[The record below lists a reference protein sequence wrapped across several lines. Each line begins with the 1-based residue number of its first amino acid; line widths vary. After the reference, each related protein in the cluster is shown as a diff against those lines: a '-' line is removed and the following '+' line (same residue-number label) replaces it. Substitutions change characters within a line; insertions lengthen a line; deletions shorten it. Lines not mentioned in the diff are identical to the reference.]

1 MLYFFACF
9 DMIFTLPSARWIL
22 EIIYKKKKESQLTG
36 RTACYCYW
44 IFLMV
49 ISLTGCCSYSCQEV
63 TEGDIHYDEFDDYV
77 ELKGVS
83 GDAVFP
89 YILLYDIY
97 LTQCEMGLMGQ
108 KEEKVPTYR
117 ASSLV
122 LLLNMPD
129 GNSFNGLLLITL
141 PRSGVYY
148 VIVNYYIKLKGVSG
162 NAVFPCMLWYDISY
176 DQCEIDLTNYL
187 QKEER
192 VLTYRKESLVLL
204 LNIPDG
210 NSFIWLLLISLPR
223 SGVHYDIFNYY
234 IKLKGV
240 SGNAVF
246 PCMLWYYIYFAQCE
260 IDLSH
265 SL

>member
-1 MLYFFACF
+1 
-9 DMIFTLPSARWIL
+9 
-22 EIIYKKKKESQLTG
+22 
-36 RTACYCYW
+36 
-44 IFLMV
+44 MV
-49 ISLTGCCSYSCQEV
+49 IPSTGCCSYSCQEV
-63 TEGDIHYDEFDDYV
+63 TEGDIHYDVFDDYV

-141 PRSGVYY
+141 PRSGVHY

-162 NAVFPCMLWYDISY
+162 NAVFPCML
-176 DQCEIDLTNYL
+176 
-187 QKEER
+187 
-192 VLTYRKESLVLL
+192 
-204 LNIPDG
+204 
-210 NSFIWLLLISLPR
+210 
-223 SGVHYDIFNYY
+223 
-234 IKLKGV
+234 
-240 SGNAVF
+240 
-246 PCMLWYYIYFAQCE
+246 
-260 IDLSH
+260 
-265 SL
+265 